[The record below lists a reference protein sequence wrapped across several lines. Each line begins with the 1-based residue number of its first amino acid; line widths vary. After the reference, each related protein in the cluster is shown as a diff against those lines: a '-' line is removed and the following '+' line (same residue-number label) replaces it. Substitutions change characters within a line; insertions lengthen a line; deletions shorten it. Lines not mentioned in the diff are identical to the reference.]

1 MTKIVIVDKHGVL
14 STVNI
19 KDTNKDNLYKKCN
32 LRKNDGFESKTTW
45 KTSVGGVRH
54 HVELWAKQNGRANS
68 ENKYDFPPPCD
79 NDLFFGACFLVKVN
93 NDDSGCIEDLD
104 NDIWL
109 KIYEKLFGGFED
121 LKDNET
127 ESEDELEAV
136 PSHLKTSDGYLKDGF
151 IVDSTSD
158 NDPNSNN
165 EENSDAASHP
175 SESESDNENSEL
187 DEELYSYTSDEN

>member
-1 MTKIVIVDKHGVL
+1 M
-14 STVNI
+14 
-19 KDTNKDNLYKKCN
+19 
-32 LRKNDGFESKTTW
+32 KNY
-45 KTSVGGVRH
+45 
-54 HVELWAKQNGRANS
+54 L
-68 ENKYDFPPPCD
+68 
-79 NDLFFGACFLVKVN
+79 
-93 NDDSGCIEDLD
+93 
-104 NDIWL
+104 
-109 KIYEKLFGGFED
+109 GGFED
-121 LKDNET
+121 LKDTET

-165 EENSDAASHP
+165 EENSDAVSHP